1 MMSPFKIFLHLE
13 SPQTPNN
20 GKHTGSIMVPYGV
33 EGPAAFTTDVMGVE
47 ECGGPGAAS

>member
-13 SPQTPNN
+13 SSQTPND
-20 GKHTGSIMVPYGV
+20 GEHTSSIMVPYGG

-47 ECGGPGAAS
+47 ERGGPGAAS

>member
-13 SPQTPNN
+13 SPQTPSN
-20 GKHTGSIMVPYGV
+20 GKHAGSVMVPYGL

-47 ECGGPGAAS
+47 ERGGPGVAS